1 MSYGLFGCLPSHLIY
16 QSLQRLQSQRSTHSN
31 NQRTTIKL
39 SATRD
44 SSDGSSVS
52 DKVSFRASIAPSEA
66 EPPYTESPE
75 DPVPPASSSSF
86 PSSAPPPF
94 SSLYFSPQTSP
105 DRLKASITEPV
116 SDPPPAFSPVPPAE
130 AGTTSVEAETK
141 AALPADNKRES
152 SKSAED
158 SEPPPPYTEGSSPL
172 NSYTYVMAAA
182 GGAASII
189 TQVQQGGP
197 APVNTLAGTKITRV
211 LNFVAAIG
219 HADSKYRCRRR
230 RAYHIGPEVY

>member
-1 MSYGLFGCLPSHLIY
+1 MS
-16 QSLQRLQSQRSTHSN
+16 

-39 SATRD
+39 SATRE

-52 DKVSFRASIAPSEA
+52 DKISIRASLAPCDA

-75 DPVPPASSSSF
+75 EPLPLASSSSF
-86 PSSAPPPF
+86 PSFAPPPF
-94 SSLYFSPQTSP
+94 SSLYFPPHQSP
-105 DRLKASITEPV
+105 DHLKASITEPL

-130 AGTTSVEAETK
+130 AAVAGTTSVEAETK
-141 AALPADNKRES
+141 AALPADNKGES

-172 NSYTYVMAAA
+172 DSFTYVMAAA

-197 APVNTLAGTKITRV
+197 AAVNTLAGTRITRKPT
-211 LNFVAAIG
+211 LAPNIAYANSG
-219 HADSKYRCRRR
+219 SRCWRG
-230 RAYHIGPEVY
+230 RAYHLGLKVY